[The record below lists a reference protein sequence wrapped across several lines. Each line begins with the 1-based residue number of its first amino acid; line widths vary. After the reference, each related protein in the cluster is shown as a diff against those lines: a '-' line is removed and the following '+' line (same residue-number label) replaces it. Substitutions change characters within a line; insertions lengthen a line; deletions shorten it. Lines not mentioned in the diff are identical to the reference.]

1 MVIGLARSGRTVPA
15 GYYDNVVEYVKAKA
29 DANERLHPAKVTD
42 NARVILAL
50 TAIGKDVTNVGG
62 HNLLKGLD
70 SMAYVQAQDI
80 NGPIFD
86 PHCSG

>member
-1 MVIGLARSGRTVPA
+1 M
-15 GYYDNVVEYVKAKA
+15 KAKA

-70 SMAYVQAQDI
+70 NMDYVQTQDI
-80 NGPIFD
+80 NGPIS
-86 PHCSG
+86 PSLPWIATTTPLWAM